1 MCPFPRVNLLNLPGI
16 PCSFLP
22 RLVVAPGDPPT
33 QGVFIR
39 IYRTMSWLKESSQSP
54 STPST
59 SQSQFTLPEGRQRSL
74 GPVTAL
80 NTSGSIYLCD
90 NSRRELREASEVC
103 VRTHVAYP
111 SFLSGICGKRGKG
124 DEGTEILKIF

>member
-1 MCPFPRVNLLNLPGI
+1 MCPFRRVNLLNLPGI

-22 RLVVAPGDPPT
+22 RLVVARGDPPLREFSSEYT
-33 QGVFIR
+33 GL
-39 IYRTMSWLKESSQSP
+39 SWLKESSQSP
-54 STPST
+54 PTPST

-90 NSRRELREASEVC
+90 NSRRELREASEEC